1 MSKPQFLTVAQTAEL
16 LSISPRA
23 AQKLAQTRG
32 VAYPI
37 PIAIVE
43 EILQKREDNLIVL
56 IRRTH
61 RLRRQVITAQRL
73 MAAWQE
79 KTGC

>member
-1 MSKPQFLTVAQTAEL
+1 MSKPQFLTIAQTAEL
-16 LSISPRA
+16 LSISLRA

-32 VAYPI
+32 GAYPI
-37 PIAIVE
+37 PISIVE
-43 EILQKREDNLIVL
+43 EILQKREDDLIVL
-56 IRRTH
+56 LRRTH

-79 KTGC
+79 